1 MARIRTIKPEFWE
14 DEKISQLPL
23 PCRLF
28 YIGCWN
34 FADDFGVIK
43 NNPALLKSWIFP
55 YDEALRVSE
64 IRKWIDALVD
74 ARILVPI
81 IYNRESYCII
91 RTFRNHQKI
100 DTRYE
105 KSYFP
110 KELVNSIID
119 EALNDYTETT
129 ACSQCDHIVT
139 TTQERRGEE
148 RIGKDNISDACEGD
162 EEFERFW
169 NLYDKK
175 TGDKT
180 KIRNKFLKLSKADRA
195 KIFETLPAYV
205 AATPEKRY
213 RKNPETYLNNKS
225 WNDEII
231 TDNGPKQTQTPA
243 FRQPNDLSQFRD
255 SSRYYE
261 TVSDF

>member
-1 MARIRTIKPEFWE
+1 M
-14 DEKISQLPL
+14 
-23 PCRLF
+23 
-28 YIGCWN
+28 
-34 FADDFGVIK
+34 
-43 NNPALLKSWIFP
+43 
-55 YDEALRVSE
+55 
-64 IRKWIDALVD
+64 
-74 ARILVPI
+74 
-81 IYNRESYCII
+81 
-91 RTFRNHQKI
+91 
-100 DTRYE
+100 
-105 KSYFP
+105 
-110 KELVNSIID
+110 VNSIID